1 MKKIVDLG
9 KTVYELT
16 SQYPEIIELMLSL
29 GFKEI
34 TKPSMLTSVGRIV
47 TIPKGAK
54 MKKIPMTDIVKAF
67 SEAGFSVT
75 GVPEADAVM
84 QSAKLDEAPR
94 AMTRTEQ
101 LKDYLRRLNKGED
114 LEAIREEFRQNF
126 ADVEAAEIMR
136 AEQELL
142 KEGTPLHEVQKLC
155 DVHSALFHGTTR
167 EEQIAAAEAEVEA
180 SLNREEMARIG
191 ADNLSAA
198 AELID
203 IEGHP
208 LQTFARENEA
218 LAQLL
223 QEAKDDLMSANRP
236 VELLKKIR
244 EIAIHYTKKGDL
256 LYPNLK
262 VRYDIT
268 GPSEVMWTVDDEI
281 RDELGALI
289 KDTELGDEWLIRAA
303 KVVARAEEMIY
314 KETNILF
321 PICAVNFTKE
331 EWYGIYRDSKPY
343 AVCLGV
349 EKTTWPEAETAL
361 VGAAS
366 IPESNANPGE
376 VVLPGGHMTIEQLR
390 ALLNTIPMEI
400 TFVDADNINRFFN
413 EGEKVFQ
420 RPGMA
425 IDREVFSCH
434 PPKIEGMVRGII
446 GEFRAGTRDSVPVW
460 MEKNG
465 RTILVTYMAV
475 RDNAG
480 KYLGTVELVQDM
492 EFAKEYFN
500 ENRQ

>member
-34 TKPSMLTSVGRIV
+34 TKPGMLTSVGRIV

-54 MKKIPMTDIVKAF
+54 LKKIPMTDIVKAF

-142 KEGTPLHEVQKLC
+142 KEGTPLH
-155 DVHSALFHGTTR
+155 SALFHGTTR
-167 EEQIAAAEAEVEA
+167 EEQIASAEAEVEA

-331 EWYGIYRDSKPY
+331 EWYGIYRDSKDY
-343 AVCLGV
+343 SDCSWRWEDHLAGS
-349 EKTTWPEAETAL
+349 
-361 VGAAS
+361 G
-366 IPESNANPGE
+366 
-376 VVLPGGHMTIEQLR
+376 
-390 ALLNTIPMEI
+390 
-400 TFVDADNINRFFN
+400 
-413 EGEKVFQ
+413 
-420 RPGMA
+420 
-425 IDREVFSCH
+425 DRSC
-434 PPKIEGMVRGII
+434 RGCIH
-446 GEFRAGTRDSVPVW
+446 S
-460 MEKNG
+460 
-465 RTILVTYMAV
+465 
-475 RDNAG
+475 
-480 KYLGTVELVQDM
+480 
-492 EFAKEYFN
+492 
-500 ENRQ
+500 

>member
-126 ADVEAAEIMR
+126 ADVEAAEIMS

-180 SLNREEMARIG
+180 SLNRKEMARIG

-223 QEAKDDLMSANRP
+223 
-236 VELLKKIR
+236 
-244 EIAIHYTKKGDL
+244 
-256 LYPNLK
+256 
-262 VRYDIT
+262 
-268 GPSEVMWTVDDEI
+268 
-281 RDELGALI
+281 
-289 KDTELGDEWLIRAA
+289 
-303 KVVARAEEMIY
+303 
-314 KETNILF
+314 
-321 PICAVNFTKE
+321 
-331 EWYGIYRDSKPY
+331 
-343 AVCLGV
+343 
-349 EKTTWPEAETAL
+349 
-361 VGAAS
+361 
-366 IPESNANPGE
+366 
-376 VVLPGGHMTIEQLR
+376 
-390 ALLNTIPMEI
+390 
-400 TFVDADNINRFFN
+400 
-413 EGEKVFQ
+413 
-420 RPGMA
+420 
-425 IDREVFSCH
+425 
-434 PPKIEGMVRGII
+434 
-446 GEFRAGTRDSVPVW
+446 
-460 MEKNG
+460 
-465 RTILVTYMAV
+465 
-475 RDNAG
+475 
-480 KYLGTVELVQDM
+480 
-492 EFAKEYFN
+492 
-500 ENRQ
+500 